1 MATEFARAVRRFR
14 ERLTPA
20 EAGLIAGGRRRSP
33 GLRREELGRLAGI
46 SVDYVNRIEQ
56 GRATAPSPQVVE
68 ALCRA
73 LRLDAAEREQL
84 FGLAGLRAPGRGT
97 VPGHLTPGV
106 QRLLDR
112 LSGTPVAVFDAAWN
126 LLLANDLWLALA
138 GGPPDRNVAR
148 MHFLGD
154 PPQVHQTAEDNAAFE
169 AAIVGDLRAARARYP
184 ADAGL
189 RALTDELLAGSETF
203 ATLWERGDSG
213 THTAS
218 RKTVNHP
225 VVGPM
230 ELDCDVLTAPG
241 SDVRI
246 VAYTA
251 APYSEA
257 ESRLALLDVIGREQ
271 LARRMVLPGPMH
283 G

>member
-1 MATEFARAVRRFR
+1 MTTEFARAVRRFR

-20 EAGLIAGGRRRSP
+20 EAGLMAGGRRRSP

-46 SVDYVNRIEQ
+46 SVDYVNRLEQ

-73 LRLDAAEREQL
+73 LRLDAAERENL
-84 FGLAGLRAPGRGT
+84 FELAGLRAPGRGT

-126 LLLANDLWLALA
+126 LLVANDLWLALA

-148 MHFLGD
+148 VHFLGD
-154 PPQVHQTAEDNAAFE
+154 VAVRVHHTAEDLAAFE
-169 AAIVGDLRAARARYP
+169 AATVADLRAAAARYP

-189 RALTDELLAGSETF
+189 RDLIAELRAASPTF
-203 ATLWERGDSG
+203 AALWDCAPAG
-213 THTAS
+213 THASS
-218 RKTVNHP
+218 RKTVVHP
-225 VVGPM
+225 QVGAM
-230 ELDCDVLTAPG
+230 ELDCDVLTVPG

-251 APYSEA
+251 APDSEA
-257 ESRLALLDVIGREQ
+257 ASRLALLE
-271 LARRMVLPGPMH
+271 VLGVSA
-283 G
+283 